1 MTTTDLIAILLP
13 IFAEGIIIFLFQLF
27 INRKLNR
34 IDKKIEIKD
43 NVILTFYNLVM
54 EVKIEAQKTF
64 NAWEISS
71 LEQQQRFW
79 DLINPLM
86 YYYNANQYDLYVFEK
101 EFHDFYHNWILMAD
115 YLRDNSSSNCN
126 NETLINANRQL
137 QKCDQYTDRLIKV
150 IREKL

>member
-1 MTTTDLIAILLP
+1 MTTTDLITILLP

-86 YYYNANQYDLYVFEK
+86 
-101 EFHDFYHNWILMAD
+101 
-115 YLRDNSSSNCN
+115 
-126 NETLINANRQL
+126 
-137 QKCDQYTDRLIKV
+137 
-150 IREKL
+150 